1 MYTFFIEQWD
11 GTPLVKTKISSN
23 MNINRI
29 GKKKQFN
36 SIDIKKNSMKL
47 DSSDKLCP
55 TKSIKVIEFGK
66 KPDKVITVIDSRQS
80 RLQGIIYQIIQRLD
94 STFQRYQYLG
104 YEAVALSQQT
114 VKEIGMDIQNE
125 NKQVVHMSGRKG
137 VFINGDY
144 ILDQLRKKSIVEI
157 MSRNKDIKDAE
168 INNIAEGIAISA
180 LRYSLIKKDLDK
192 MITFDIMEELN
203 LDGDTSLYLQ
213 YSYARGMRILEKSNL
228 KIRNKVKIDLLN
240 NDIEK
245 EMIKEILKYDM
256 IVQESVDTLS
266 PKIVARYANR
276 LATKFNVFY
285 ENIPVL
291 NVENA
296 DLKVARLSIVN
307 SFCIL
312 LRGIFLLLGIEAL
325 NRL

>member
-1 MYTFFIEQWD
+1 
-11 GTPLVKTKISSN
+11 
-23 MNINRI
+23 
-29 GKKKQFN
+29 
-36 SIDIKKNSMKL
+36 
-47 DSSDKLCP
+47 
-55 TKSIKVIEFGK
+55 
-66 KPDKVITVIDSRQS
+66 
-80 RLQGIIYQIIQRLD
+80 
-94 STFQRYQYLG
+94 
-104 YEAVALSQQT
+104 
-114 VKEIGMDIQNE
+114 MDIQNE